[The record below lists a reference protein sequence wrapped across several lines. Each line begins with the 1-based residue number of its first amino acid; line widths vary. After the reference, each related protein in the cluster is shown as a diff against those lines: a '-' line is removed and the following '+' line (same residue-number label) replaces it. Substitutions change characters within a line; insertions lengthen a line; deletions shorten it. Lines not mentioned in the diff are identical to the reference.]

1 MPSRRDQTHRTS
13 ALRRC
18 TTPLIL
24 SLTLNGRY
32 PERMEEVYTEIAAAL
47 TASRPLVLAT
57 VASSRGSTPRRPG
70 AKMAVRPD
78 GSIRGTIGGGCG
90 EAEVWQA
97 AMDTM
102 RDGRPRLVT
111 VDLTE
116 DVEGEDKICGGVMD
130 VFVERLLADPTTS

>member
-1 MPSRRDQTHRTS
+1 MK
-13 ALRRC
+13 
-18 TTPLIL
+18 
-24 SLTLNGRY
+24 
-32 PERMEEVYTEIAAAL
+32 EVYAEIDRAL
-47 TASRPLVLAT
+47 KERQPLVLAT
-57 VASSRGSTPRRPG
+57 VATSRGSTPRKPG

-78 GSIRGTIGGGCG
+78 GSICGTIGGGCG

-102 RDGRPRLVT
+102 RDGQPRLVT

-130 VFVERLLADPTTS
+130 VFVERLV

>member
-1 MPSRRDQTHRTS
+1 VTNLYDEIER
-13 ALRRC
+13 ALREQ
-18 TTPLIL
+18 TPL
-24 SLTLNGRY
+24 
-32 PERMEEVYTEIAAAL
+32 V
-47 TASRPLVLAT
+47 VAT
-57 VASSRGSTPRRPG
+57 VASSRGSTPRKPG

-78 GSIRGTIGGGCG
+78 GSIAGTIGGGCG

-116 DVEGEDKICGGVMD
+116 DVEGPDKICGGVMD
-130 VFVERLLADPTTS
+130 VFVEKLIR

>member
-1 MPSRRDQTHRTS
+1 MSRLQ
-13 ALRRC
+13 LR
-18 TTPLIL
+18 
-24 SLTLNGRY
+24 RY
-32 PERMEEVYTEIAAAL
+32 PEDVKDVYDEIDRSL
-47 TASRPLVLAT
+47 REQRTLVVAT
-57 VASSRGSTPRRPG
+57 VASARGSTPRKPG

-78 GSIRGTIGGGCG
+78 GSFCGTIGGGCG

-116 DVEGEDKICGGVMD
+116 DVEGPDKICGGVMD
-130 VFVERLLADPTTS
+130 VFVERLTAQNLEPRT

>member
-1 MPSRRDQTHRTS
+1 
-13 ALRRC
+13 
-18 TTPLIL
+18 
-24 SLTLNGRY
+24 
-32 PERMEEVYTEIAAAL
+32 MEEVYAEIAAAL

-57 VASSRGSTPRRPG
+57 VASSRGSTPRKPG

-102 RDGRPRLVT
+102 RDGQPRLVT

-116 DVEGEDKICGGVMD
+116 DVEGEDKICGGIMD

>member
-1 MPSRRDQTHRTS
+1 MKDVYDEIDR
-13 ALRRC
+13 ALR
-18 TTPLIL
+18 
-24 SLTLNGRY
+24 
-32 PERMEEVYTEIAAAL
+32 EQQ
-47 TASRPLVLAT
+47 PLVVAT
-57 VASSRGSTPRRPG
+57 VASARGSTPRKPG

-78 GSIRGTIGGGCG
+78 GSFCGTIGGGCG

-116 DVEGEDKICGGVMD
+116 DVEGPDKICGGVMD
-130 VFVERLLADPTTS
+130 VFVERLTAQDPEPRT

>member
-1 MPSRRDQTHRTS
+1 MREVYEEIDQ
-13 ALRRC
+13 ALRD
-18 TTPLIL
+18 
-24 SLTLNGRY
+24 GRQ
-32 PERMEEVYTEIAAAL
+32 
-47 TASRPLVLAT
+47 LVLAT
-57 VASSRGSTPRRPG
+57 VAAARGSTPRKPG
-70 AKMAVRPD
+70 AKMVVRPD
-78 GSIRGTIGGGCG
+78 GSLCGTIGGGCG

-130 VFVERLLADPTTS
+130 VFVERLTGQQS